1 MNPSR
6 GIQRC
11 QVSKDFNDAT
21 NGWMYKEVVVS
32 PGEVTGNKDYIRGNF
47 VLVCGGGAEGRW
59 RNYLRGY
66 VPSFDVIKCTTT
78 SLRGCCTSSPPPLYI
93 YIYIYIYLS
102 SLLFHGFFLALSS
115 TFSPALCARCS
126 WKGVGVTMPRGGPR
140 PPPLPRRA
148 APPLRRGNDKQRN
161 EILMKYPGRAR
172 PFFAS
177 RLTTDASG
185 VEEKVAGEGGGED
198 HPVLP
203 GGGERGT
210 GWGRGEE
217 KTADGSC
224 VSHSV
229 DKSKL
234 MTR

>member
-93 YIYIYIYLS
+93 YIYIFVFPSFPRILS
-102 SLLFHGFFLALSS
+102 RPLLHLFARLVCPLLVEGGGGNDAPRRASS
-115 TFSPALCARCS
+115 SSAAA
-126 WKGVGVTMPRGGPR
+126 
-140 PPPLPRRA
+140 PRRA
-148 APPLRRGNDKQRN
+148 AVTISN
-161 EILMKYPGRAR
+161 EMKY
-172 PFFAS
+172 
-177 RLTTDASG
+177 
-185 VEEKVAGEGGGED
+185 
-198 HPVLP
+198 
-203 GGGERGT
+203 
-210 GWGRGEE
+210 
-217 KTADGSC
+217 
-224 VSHSV
+224 
-229 DKSKL
+229 
-234 MTR
+234 